1 MPKNFHKIDL
11 NDMRLFVSV
20 VQAGSLTRASELLDV
35 PKSHLSRHL
44 TELENSLGTTLMDRG
59 RRGIVLNE
67 LGRRFLHNAQEML
80 RLAQMAID
88 DIQTNLQK
96 PNGLLRM
103 SVSTEVGRGFLMH
116 HLPAYFKRYPD
127 VNIEVQID
135 NRKVNMI
142 QDGIDIALRVGSIN
156 NDNVVAR
163 KLFDLELGVFA
174 SPGYLAQYG
183 IPQTPHELY
192 GHQLLY
198 KYDGPEWA
206 FQKEQ
211 HRVVIDG
218 QHKLRTNDFNLIAQM
233 VSEGL
238 GIAVLPCFDN
248 MIKEDWI
255 KILPEWTLE
264 TVPVYVVYYK
274 NRGATSVVRSMVDFL
289 LDIPQKT

>member
-127 VNIEVQID
+127 VNVEVQID